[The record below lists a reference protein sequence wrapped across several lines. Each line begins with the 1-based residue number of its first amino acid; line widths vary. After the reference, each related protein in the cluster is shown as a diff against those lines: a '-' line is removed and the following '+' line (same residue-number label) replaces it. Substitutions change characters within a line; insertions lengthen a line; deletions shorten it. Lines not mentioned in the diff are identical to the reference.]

1 MERRMRLIVAVVT
14 LIALSAA
21 AFAQRGFRR
30 GFAPPPDQP
39 LVGEPK
45 EWTFA
50 RLAYDGSGRRG
61 GGSWATDYPGAEYHF
76 SQAVERLTRID
87 VHPDG
92 HVISPNSDD
101 LFDYPWLYAVE
112 VGSWA
117 FSDSQATRMREYLLR
132 GGFLMVDDFHGE
144 YEWLNFVEGMRKIF
158 NDRLIEDVPAD
169 DPVYALP
176 YEIGERLQVPG
187 PGYMGSGLL
196 YERYDGVTPH
206 WRGIR
211 DGDGRWMVM
220 ISHNIDYGEGW
231 EQADNPAYP
240 EPFTGQAYE
249 VAVNYLIY
257 GMTH

>member
-1 MERRMRLIVAVVT
+1 MGRRLRLIVAVAALCT
-14 LIALSAA
+14 LTSVVL
-21 AFAQRGFRR
+21 AQRGFRR
-30 GFAPPPDQP
+30 GYGVVPDQP
-39 LVGEPK
+39 LSGEPR

-50 RLAYDGSGRRG
+50 RLAYDSPWRG
-61 GGSWATDYPGAEYHF
+61 GSRFAVDYPYAEIHF

-92 HVISPNSDD
+92 HVVSPNSDD

-112 VGSWA
+112 VGSWG
-117 FSDSQATRMREYLLR
+117 FSEEQAMRMREYLLR

-144 YEWLNFVEGMRKIF
+144 DEWLVFVEGMRAIF
-158 NDRLIEDVPAD
+158 PDRAIESVPED
-169 DPVYALP
+169 DPIYSLP

-187 PGYMGSGLL
+187 PGYMSSGLL
-196 YERYDGVTPH
+196 YERYDGITPH

-211 DGDGRWMVM
+211 DAKGRWMVM

-249 VAVNYLIY
+249 VAVDYLIY
-257 GMTH
+257 SMTH

>member
-1 MERRMRLIVAVVT
+1 MVT
-14 LIALSAA
+14 LCTLTTVVL
-21 AFAQRGFRR
+21 AQRGFRR
-30 GFAPPPDQP
+30 GFEPAADQP

-50 RLAYDGSGRRG
+50 RLAYDGAGGRW
-61 GGSWATDYPGAEYHF
+61 GSRWSVDYPGAEYHF

-87 VHPDG
+87 VHADG
-92 HVISPNSDD
+92 HVVSPSSDG

-117 FSDSQATRMREYLLR
+117 FSDSEAMRMREYLLR

-144 YEWLNFVEGMRKIF
+144 YEWLIFVEGMRAIF
-158 NDRLIEDVPAD
+158 PDRPIVDVPAD
-169 DPVYALP
+169 DPVYSNP
-176 YEIGERLQVPG
+176 YEIGERIQVPG

-231 EQADNPAYP
+231 EQADNPYYP

>member
-1 MERRMRLIVAVVT
+1 MKRRIRLIVAVVT
-14 LIALSAA
+14 LSALAST
-21 AFAQRGFRR
+21 AFAQWGRR
-30 GFAPPPDQP
+30 SAPPPDQP

-50 RLAYDGSGRRG
+50 RLAYDGGGRRG
-61 GGSWATDYPGAEYHF
+61 GGYATDYPRAEYHF
-76 SQAVERLTRID
+76 SQAVERLTRIH

-92 HVISPNSDD
+92 HVISPNTDA

-112 VGSWA
+112 VGSWTFNVA
-117 FSDSQATRMREYLLR
+117 QAARIREYLLR

-144 YEWLNFVEGMRKIF
+144 YEWAAFLEGMRAIF
-158 NDRLIEDVPAD
+158 PELPVENVPAD
-169 DPVYALP
+169 DPIYSQP
-176 YEIGERLQVPG
+176 YEIGNRLQVPG
-187 PGYMGSGLL
+187 PNYMGSGLL
-196 YERYDGVTPH
+196 YERSDGVTPH

-211 DGDGRWMVM
+211 DGQGRWMVL

-240 EPFTGQAYE
+240 QPFTRQAYE
-249 VAVNYLIY
+249 VAVDYLIY

>member
-1 MERRMRLIVAVVT
+1 MKRRMRLIVAVVT
-14 LIALSAA
+14 LSALTSIAA
-21 AFAQRGFRR
+21 AQWGRR
-30 GFAPPPDQP
+30 YAPAADQP
-39 LVGEPK
+39 LSGEPK

-50 RLAYDGSGRRG
+50 RLAYDGAGFRRG
-61 GGSWATDYPGAEYHF
+61 SSFDVDYPGAEYHF

-112 VGSWA
+112 VGHWTFNDA
-117 FSDSQATRMREYLLR
+117 QAARMREYLLR

-144 YEWLNFVEGMRKIF
+144 DEWQIFMEGMRTIF
-158 NDRLIEDVPAD
+158 PDRPIEDIPAD
-169 DPVYALP
+169 DAVYSLP

-187 PGYMGSGLL
+187 PGYMGSGML
-196 YERYDGVTPH
+196 YERYDGVIPH

-211 DGDGRWMVM
+211 DGDGRWMIM

-240 EPFTGQAYE
+240 QPFTRQAYE